1 MTLPARGKI
10 TAAKIVLVGVVY
22 NVNIF
27 QEGGPIGLVQN
38 GDKITIDVVKRVI
51 DVELTEAELEER
63 RRKWTP
69 PPHKAARGALWKVL
83 LHTLYH
89 INIPGRIRLAFGN
102 EHRCNPLIIAVHE
115 ARVPCIKRMRH
126 R

>member
-69 PPHKAARGALWKVL
+69 PPHKAARGALWKYTKLVSPASRGCV
-83 LHTLYH
+83 TD
-89 INIPGRIRLAFGN
+89 
-102 EHRCNPLIIAVHE
+102 E
-115 ARVPCIKRMRH
+115 
-126 R
+126 